1 MSSVSKSFFTN
12 AVIPLVNKT
21 LTAPVSVVGGV
32 NAGGGGGA
40 SLGGGGGGG
49 ANELDNVL
57 TTSYVNSLNTISKL
71 YGENM
76 ANKNYESIPNNY
88 QQYIQLYMVLQ
99 QIQSKIKNQNLLLLL
114 KLTQDT
120 LVGAINSYSIYGD
133 NVVLRLDKTYLQGQI
148 DTILSQQNQRV
159 VELATSTGQLTITK
173 TFKLAAVFNYY
184 ILIYGMPAYGVGF
197 DPAKISYLVDILTKR
212 GIDPYN

>member
-21 LTAPVSVVGGV
+21 MTVPVSVVSGI

-40 SLGGGGGGG
+40 SFGSSAGG

-76 ANKNYESIPNNY
+76 ANKNYESIPNSY
-88 QQYIQLYMVLQ
+88 QQYLELYMVLQ

-114 KLTQDT
+114 KLTQET
-120 LVGAINSYSIYGD
+120 LVGAINSYTIYGD

-212 GIDPYN
+212 GIDPYS

>member
-21 LTAPVSVVGGV
+21 LTVPVSVVGGV

>member
-21 LTAPVSVVGGV
+21 MTVPVSVVSGI

-40 SLGGGGGGG
+40 SFGSSAGG

-76 ANKNYESIPNNY
+76 ANKNYESIPNSY
-88 QQYIQLYMVLQ
+88 QQYLELYMVLQ
-99 QIQSKIKNQNLLLLL
+99 QIQSKIKNKNLLLLL
-114 KLTQDT
+114 KLTQET
-120 LVGAINSYSIYGD
+120 LVGAINSYTIYGD

-212 GIDPYN
+212 GIDPYS

>member
-1 MSSVSKSFFTN
+1 MSAVSKSFFTN
-12 AVIPLVNKT
+12 SVIPLVNKT
-21 LTAPVSVVGGV
+21 MTVPVSVVSGI

-40 SLGGGGGGG
+40 SFGSSAGG

-57 TTSYVNSLNTISKL
+57 TTSYVNSLNTIHNL
-71 YGENM
+71 YGLNM
-76 ANKNYESIPNNY
+76 VDKNYESIPNSY
-88 QQYIQLYMVLQ
+88 QQYLELYMVLQ

-114 KLTQDT
+114 SMVQDT
-120 LVGAINSYSIYGD
+120 LVGAINSYTIYGD

-212 GIDPYN
+212 GIDPYS